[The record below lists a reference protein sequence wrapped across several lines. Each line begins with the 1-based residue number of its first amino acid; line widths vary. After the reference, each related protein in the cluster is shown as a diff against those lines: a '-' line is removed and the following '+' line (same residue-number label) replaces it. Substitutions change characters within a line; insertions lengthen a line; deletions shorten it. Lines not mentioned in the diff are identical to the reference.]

1 MLKSRTDRNGDSA
14 VFAVPSSYR
23 VSQGCSAILV
33 AAALHSASLGATAD
47 PLRSAGGGRLLPVGS
62 PAC

>member
-1 MLKSRTDRNGDSA
+1 MPKSRTDRNGDSA

-47 PLRSAGGGRLLPVGS
+47 PLRSVGGGRLLAVGS
-62 PAC
+62 RAC